1 MIKKTQ
7 SCCLFIASKHW
18 YDLLPAI
25 GNCWS
30 WVQKQIDLLSVH
42 CMYRTDLF
50 YLESTESDFTL
61 FSLDWLHFQK
71 NKNNNKTTQQQKNQP
86 LRAQHPAQ
94 IIGLSWSSWH
104 IIYTWRIGIS
114 QQCSSNQYFHWGCDL
129 KMLGFYLY
137 THILPSFLLPMLIKM
152 TVLFR
157 A

>member
-1 MIKKTQ
+1 MPSLHCFKTLIW
-7 SCCLFIASKHW
+7 SFASHQE
-18 YDLLPAI
+18 LLVLSPKA
-25 GNCWS
+25 NWFVVS
-30 WVQKQIDLLSVH
+30 TLHVQ
-42 CMYRTDLF
+42 TDLF

-71 NKNNNKTTQQQKNQP
+71 KNNNKTTQQQKTQP
-86 LRAQHPAQ
+86 LRTQHPAQ

-137 THILPSFLLPMLIKM
+137 THILPSFLLIKWQ
-152 TVLFR
+152 
-157 A
+157 